1 MLAKSTEMRKQS
13 SILRKQY
20 AFLLAESTE
29 MNARYTEM
37 RKQLSI
43 LRKQYAFLLAE
54 STEKRKQ
61 YAFLLIEIDSI
72 GYSKLDKLNKIFHK
86 ERQGAVFRLRSTTR
100 QEAEVKTLV

>member
-1 MLAKSTEMRKQS
+1 MVLLHSDRCDECAIYRNEKAIKLLRKQYAFLLAESTEMRKQS

-43 LRKQYAFLLAE
+43 LRKQYAFLLAK
-54 STEKRKQ
+54 STEMRKQ
-61 YAFLLIEIDSI
+61 SGILLIEIDLM
-72 GYSKLDKLNKIFHK
+72 GY
-86 ERQGAVFRLRSTTR
+86 
-100 QEAEVKTLV
+100 